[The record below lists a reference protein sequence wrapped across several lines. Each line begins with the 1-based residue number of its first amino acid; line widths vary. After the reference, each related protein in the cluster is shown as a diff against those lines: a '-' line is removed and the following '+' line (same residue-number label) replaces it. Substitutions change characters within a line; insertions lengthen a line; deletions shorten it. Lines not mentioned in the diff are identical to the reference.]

1 MAFILVMGGKKEEY
15 FMIRELIRKK
25 SPSAQAHASYKR
37 PVGIAY
43 VHQGKA
49 LLMRKNK
56 AVYYK

>member
-1 MAFILVMGGKKEEY
+1 MGGKKEEY
-15 FMIRELIRKK
+15 FMIRELLRKK